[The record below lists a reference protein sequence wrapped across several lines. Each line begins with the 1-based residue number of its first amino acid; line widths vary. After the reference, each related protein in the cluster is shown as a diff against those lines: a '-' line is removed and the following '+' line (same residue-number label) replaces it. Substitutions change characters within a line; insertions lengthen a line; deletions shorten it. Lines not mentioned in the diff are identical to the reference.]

1 MASAEV
7 NVRIADLPAMRKF
20 IDSVAGLMRALAEC
34 EGLPGTVT
42 GAADQVRVALAAL
55 GGEDIGPP
63 SSQEEIIRRAMT
75 EAQENPGRIV
85 TVEG

>member
-7 NVRIADLPAMRKF
+7 NVRIADLPAMRQF
-20 IDSVAGLMRALAEC
+20 IDATAGLIRSLAGC
-34 EGLPGTVT
+34 EGLPGTVMD
-42 GAADQVRVALAAL
+42 AADQVRLALAAL
-55 GGEDIGPP
+55 GGKDIGPP
-63 SSQEEIIRRAMT
+63 PSQEEIICRAMT